1 MTRLLNSVLLGFGLA
16 SLAPCS
22 LAQTAK
28 FLEPTRTVF
37 KCEVAG
43 KVTYSDALCRG
54 AQRVDVQ
61 PTHGLNKASGT
72 VRVGE
77 DVRVEDTNEAHTNEA
92 ITEAIRPIAAMSG
105 DPRAGHQR
113 RFKLSPSV
121 QGRMRTPGSP
131 STQPGTCRAG
141 VDGPRQGGRPEG
153 PLRVTLAGTGD
164 RMLTCVVGPRPAA
177 PASRR
182 C

>member
-1 MTRLLNSVLLGFGLA
+1 MTRLLKSVLLGIGLA
-16 SLAPCS
+16 SLALCS
-22 LAQTAK
+22 LAQTVK

-37 KCEVAG
+37 RCEVAG
-43 KVTYSDALCRG
+43 KITYSDALCRG

-113 RFKLSPSV
+113 RFKLPPSSKAECALLDRRV
-121 QGRMRTPGSP
+121 LSQERVERELTGRDKVGAQRDLFESR
-131 STQPGTCRAG
+131 SRAREIG
-141 VDGPRQGGRPEG
+141 
-153 PLRVTLAGTGD
+153 
-164 RMLTCVVGPRPAA
+164 C
-177 PASRR
+177 
-182 C
+182 

>member
-1 MTRLLNSVLLGFGLA
+1 MPMTRLLNSVLLGFGLA

-61 PTHGLNKASGT
+61 PTHGLNKSSGT

-77 DVRVEDTNEAHTNEA
+77 DVRGEHTNKA
-92 ITEAIRPIAAMSG
+92 IAEAIRPIAVMSG
-105 DPRAGHQR
+105 DPRALPQR
-113 RFKLSPSV
+113 RFKLSPSSKAECALLDRRV
-121 QGRMRTPGSP
+121 LSEERVERQLTGRDKVGAQRDLFESRL
-131 STQPGTCRAG
+131 RAREIG
-141 VDGPRQGGRPEG
+141 
-153 PLRVTLAGTGD
+153 
-164 RMLTCVVGPRPAA
+164 C
-177 PASRR
+177 
-182 C
+182 